1 MNKKVIGFLCGVA
14 ACSMLT
20 ACSGQEAAPTAASVS
35 QSMPASSESIP
46 VSLNNPATQSFDKW
60 VAASEASLNQRYE
73 QALEGFTKAEGKTV
87 HGFQV
92 YTDEAGDEYIISGVT
107 PVKLRD
113 GNIPES
119 AAQNLR
125 TEKTYQKVILTDQ
138 STADYIKESYEYFK
152 DSLEKSSAR
161 SFDQYVSTEYDFTGL
176 NVEHI
181 FLNNVPIDI
190 DPGKANMTTNLDTMY
205 PNLAQ
210 TQEFRSKMYFSESYL
225 PILLKLLADGNSLN
239 YTPPNMIEDPHLI
252 ERTYAD
258 GTVEEFTI
266 YIEDKQLII
275 EHGSDKDVST
285 LLRVDRF
292 GNLDFDSKLN
302 SNARYFSVVDLC
314 NALQV
319 YIDYIPSE
327 AEDGSGG
334 ILNFITDTYDVVTPE
349 NVRATDGDGTD
360 LTQEYEYQTS
370 KEFTEEEAAIYKD
383 QETLREHQYQ
393 ESYDMFIRMG
403 ASEEEAAKMAQEIL
417 DEVDAHY
424 EETKAA
430 DEAYR
435 QRSEEV
441 GKWYGEESDKL
452 YLEHF
457 GMTFEEFMQIEDSVV
472 MGQLQYQAKQS
483 GFYEAME
490 KLEEEYQVRLH
501 GE

>member
-1 MNKKVIGFLCGVA
+1 MKLDLRMKLLLACATTAFFVGCG
-14 ACSMLT
+14 
-20 ACSGQEAAPTAASVS
+20 GQNPTAV
-35 QSMPASSESIP
+35 PASSSSGP
-46 VSLNNPATQSFDKW
+46 DPATPPDTDNPATQSFDKW

-73 QALEGFTKAEGKTV
+73 QALEGFTKSEGKTV

-176 NVEHI
+176 NVEHVFI
-181 FLNNVPIDI
+181 NNVPIDI
-190 DPGKANMTTNLDTMY
+190 DPSKANMTTNLDTMY

-225 PILLKLLADGNSLN
+225 LILLKLLADGTSLK

-266 YIEDKQLII
+266 YIEDKQLVI

-285 LLRVDRF
+285 LLRVDRS
-292 GNLDFDSKLN
+292 GNLNFNSKLN

-370 KEFTEEEAAIYKD
+370 KEFTEEEAAKYKD
-383 QETLREHQYQ
+383 QETIDKIAYQ

-403 ASEEEAAKMAQEIL
+403 ASEEEAAKMAQEVI
-417 DEVDAHY
+417 DTANAHY

-435 QRSEEV
+435 QRVEEV
-441 GKWYGEESDKL
+441 QAWYGEESDKL

>member
-14 ACSMLT
+14 ACSVLT

-73 QALEGFTKAEGKTV
+73 QALEGFTKSEGKTV

-190 DPGKANMTTNLDTMY
+190 DPVKANLNQGINMAVEKISTAPEFKSKLYIDVNHLSTILTILGDTS
-205 PNLAQ
+205 
-210 TQEFRSKMYFSESYL
+210 T
-225 PILLKLLADGNSLN
+225 LK
-239 YTPPNMIEDPHLI
+239 YTPPSGLDSVSTI
-252 ERTYAD
+252 ERIYAD
-258 GTVEEFTI
+258 GTSEIFEIVLEEGEMRITHSG
-266 YIEDKQLII
+266 ET
-275 EHGSDKDVST
+275 DVST
-285 LLRVDRF
+285 ILAQDYK
-292 GNLDFDSKLN
+292 GNTSYSANESDSG
-302 SNARYFSVVDLC
+302 YFSLVDLC

-319 YIDYIPSE
+319 YIDYSPSE
-327 AEDGSGG
+327 SEDGSGG
-334 ILNFITDTYDVVTPE
+334 IINFITDTYDLVMPDHVYAIE
-349 NVRATDGDGTD
+349 GDGTD
-360 LTQEYEYQTS
+360 LTTEYKPEAPEKELTPEEASVFGDPEALEKYQYQSIYDRQIAAGATP
-370 KEFTEEEAAIYKD
+370 EEAAAFASSIVEQAASDYEDLMESNEQYIKD
-383 QETLREHQYQ
+383 VQEKE
-393 ESYDMFIRMG
+393 
-403 ASEEEAAKMAQEIL
+403 AQEFAEREAEFKEIYGMS
-417 DEVDAHY
+417 Y
-424 EETKAA
+424 EEFDNLTGDEIA
-430 DEAYR
+430 DLRRELIA
-435 QRSEEV
+435 QGKLPKGGV
-441 GKWYGEESDKL
+441 G
-452 YLEHF
+452 
-457 GMTFEEFMQIEDSVV
+457 
-472 MGQLQYQAKQS
+472 
-483 GFYEAME
+483 
-490 KLEEEYQVRLH
+490 
-501 GE
+501 

>member
-14 ACSMLT
+14 ACSVLT

-73 QALEGFTKAEGKTV
+73 QALEGFTKSEGKTV

-92 YTDEAGDEYIISGVT
+92 YTNEAGDEYIISGVT

-190 DPGKANMTTNLDTMY
+190 DPVKANLNQGINVAVEKISTAPEFKSKLYIDVNHLSTILTILGDTS
-205 PNLAQ
+205 
-210 TQEFRSKMYFSESYL
+210 T
-225 PILLKLLADGNSLN
+225 LK
-239 YTPPNMIEDPHLI
+239 YTPPSGLDRVSTI
-252 ERTYAD
+252 ERIYAD
-258 GTVEEFTI
+258 GTSESFEIILEEGEMRITHSG
-266 YIEDKQLII
+266 ET
-275 EHGSDKDVST
+275 DVST
-285 LLRVDRF
+285 ILAQDYK
-292 GNLDFDSKLN
+292 GNTSYSANESDSG
-302 SNARYFSVVDLC
+302 YFSLVDLC

-319 YIDYIPSE
+319 YIDYSPSE
-327 AEDGSGG
+327 SEDGSGG
-334 ILNFITDTYDVVTPE
+334 IINFITDTYDLVMPDHVYAIE
-349 NVRATDGDGTD
+349 GDGTD
-360 LTQEYEYQTS
+360 LTTEYNPEAPA
-370 KEFTEEEAAIYKD
+370 KEFTAEEASIYGD
-383 QETLREHQYQ
+383 IEALHEQQYQ
-393 ESYDMFIRMG
+393 ETYDMLIRMG
-403 ASEEEAAKMAQEIL
+403 LSEEEAEKMARESVDKTSAAHEALLESNEQYIKDVQEKEAQETAEDL
-417 DEVDAHY
+417 KEF
-424 EETKAA
+424 EET
-430 DEAYR
+430 
-435 QRSEEV
+435 
-441 GKWYGEESDKL
+441 YGVS
-452 YLEHF
+452 
-457 GMTFEEFMQIEDSVV
+457 FEEFNNLTGDEIADLRRELIAQ
-472 MGQLQYQAKQS
+472 G
-483 GFYEAME
+483 
-490 KLEEEYQVRLH
+490 KLPKGGV
-501 GE
+501 G